1 VGNRNYYYIFGGDT
15 MKKLTQA
22 VWSFFHSM
30 GQAKAAAHFAR
41 MGDYKSAQA
50 VYKN

>member
-1 VGNRNYYYIFGGDT
+1 
-15 MKKLTQA
+15 MKKILKA
-22 VWSFFHSM
+22 IWSFLQSV

-50 VYKN
+50 LYK

>member
-1 VGNRNYYYIFGGDT
+1 MNRI
-15 MKKLTQA
+15 TQA
-22 VWSFFHSM
+22 LWSFFHSI

-50 VYKN
+50 IYKLKAE

>member
-1 VGNRNYYYIFGGDT
+1 
-15 MKKLTQA
+15 MKKFKQA
-22 VWSFFHSM
+22 LWNFFHSI

-50 VYKN
+50 VYKS

>member
-1 VGNRNYYYIFGGDT
+1 
-15 MKKLTQA
+15 MKNFKQA
-22 VWSFFHSM
+22 VWSFFHSI

-50 VYKN
+50 IYKLKAE